1 MSAFRAHAR
10 EVHRQFSVGVALI
23 SNYPNDGRLSVVA
36 MTSELLVIREEQTF
50 FAKSPR
56 IVNSGALSGPA
67 RREAISCPNDFPGN
81 ALIDRVT
88 GIIYDNEVRCF
99 PDAFEPPGVEER

>member
-1 MSAFRAHAR
+1 MNAKDWEPIPVLVLRAAISKS
-10 EVHRQFSVGVALI
+10 HRRRR
-23 SNYPNDGRLSVVA
+23 RLCHVLTGTGCFV
-36 MTSELLVIREEQTF
+36 SELPVIRE
-50 FAKSPR
+50 AKPPR
-56 IVNSGALSGPA
+56 VVNSGALSGPA

-88 GIIYDNEVRCF
+88 GIVYDNEVRCF